1 MKNIPSLTDRLQAF
15 VKLGDFIRDAL
26 DSGLPSS
33 LLHEAQLANPWF
45 VEPEIKRALQGLS
58 VWLNK
63 DTLEAWVAHYAIPDE
78 QPIPCTVAVVM
89 AGNIPVVNFHDVLS
103 VLVSG
108 HKLLGK
114 LSHQDPDLLPWLMD
128 ALLRI
133 EPRMAKFVQLTR
145 QPISDFQ
152 AVIATG
158 SGNSG
163 RYFSHYF
170 KKYPHIIRGH
180 RNAVGVL
187 TGEET
192 DAQIE
197 AFGPDVFAYF
207 GMGCRNIS
215 SFLLP
220 ESFPPER
227 LAAAWHNFQDRIH
240 HGKYLNNYEYRKAI
254 YLVNGTPHLDNG
266 FLLIVPS
273 LSLSAPIATL
283 HYQTY
288 RDAPHLQEILRA
300 SSSKLQVVVGVDSF
314 QDGCVSPGFAQQPT
328 LMDYPDHVDVMEFLQ
343 SLRPKFN

>member
-1 MKNIPSLTDRLQAF
+1 MKNIPSLSDRLLAF
-15 VKLGDFIRDAL
+15 EKLGDFIRETL
-26 DSGLPSS
+26 ESGCPPT
-33 LLHEAQLANPWF
+33 LLHQAQLANPWF
-45 VEPEIKRALQGLS
+45 IAPEVERALRGISL
-58 VWLNK
+58 WLNPA
-63 DTLEAWVAHYAIPDE
+63 TLNQWVEHYNLPDQ

-89 AGNIPVVNFHDVLS
+89 AGNIPLVNFHDVLC
-103 VLVSG
+103 VLISG

-114 LSHQDPDLLPWLMD
+114 LSHQDPVLLPWLLE

-133 EPRMAKFVQLTR
+133 EPRLAPFIALTR
-145 QPISDFQ
+145 QPISDFH

-187 TGEET
+187 SGEES
-192 DAQIE
+192 DAQLE

-215 SFLLP
+215 SFLIP
-220 ESFPPER
+220 ASFPPER
-227 LAAAWHNFQDRIH
+227 LAAAWHEFQDRVH

-266 FLLIVPS
+266 FLLIVPNT
-273 LSLSAPIATL
+273 SLSAPIATL

-288 RDAPHLQEILRA
+288 QDVEQLQTFLTASAPQLQC
-300 SSSKLQVVVGVDSF
+300 VVGYHVPTKDAVLPGSA
-314 QDGCVSPGFAQQPT
+314 QSPG
-328 LMDYPDHVDVMEFLQ
+328 LMDYPDHVDVLEFLKP
-343 SLRPKFN
+343 LRPKFN